1 MKAKESGCKVMKKTE
16 KSTILGVKLSESL
29 KSRFSV
35 YAEEKGLSLSALVRV
50 AVSEYME
57 NHSK

>member
-1 MKAKESGCKVMKKTE
+1 MKKTE
-16 KSTILGVKLSESL
+16 KSAILGVKLSDSL
-29 KSRFSV
+29 KTKFSA
-35 YAEEKGLSLSALVRV
+35 YATEKGLSLSALVRV